1 MKDFWKRKVNL
12 KEPEVI
18 KTVWCS
24 VLFIVFLLLI
34 DFHSVLL
41 LNIESIKSLLL
52 TLIGGL
58 IGLLGVSIAGMAI
71 ALSMFTSK
79 EIRTIN
85 DLQDNSFPEILKTF
99 SHFAYDIVL
108 CIIIFV
114 GIFLLL
120 LTNFPSPPVPI
131 FYVVTFIISYY
142 LLYILFYGWALLG
155 NYVSL
160 SCLRDTIGKIEATE
174 KSKFDSFNELGLEQL
189 VEIIY
194 RSSGQESKSFYR
206 VLLQTVKNSSI
217 SQKEELIEYIEKRYL

>member
-1 MKDFWKRKVNL
+1 MVDFWKRKINY
-12 KEPEVI
+12 KEPEVV
-18 KTVWCS
+18 KAALFS
-24 VLFIVFLLLI
+24 VLLTVFFKLI
-34 DFHSVLL
+34 DFRAVFLS
-41 LNIESIKSLLL
+41 NIEPVKSLLL

-58 IGLLGVSIAGMAI
+58 IGLFGVSIAGIAI

-85 DLQDNSFPEILKTF
+85 DLQDDSFFKILKTF

-108 CIIIFV
+108 CIILFI

-120 LTNFPSPPVPI
+120 LTDFPAPPTLI
-131 FYVVTFIISYY
+131 FYAATILISYY

-160 SCLRDTIGKIEATE
+160 SSIRDTIGKIEAAE

-194 RSSGQESKSFYR
+194 RGSGQESKSFYR
-206 VLLQTVKNSSI
+206 TLLQAIKSSSL

>member
-1 MKDFWKRKVNL
+1 ML
-12 KEPEVI
+12 YQEPEVI

-131 FYVVTFIISYY
+131 FYVVTFIISYEKE
-142 LLYILFYGWALLG
+142 G
-155 NYVSL
+155 NQNVK
-160 SCLRDTIGKIEATE
+160 TKNKNQIKIEATE